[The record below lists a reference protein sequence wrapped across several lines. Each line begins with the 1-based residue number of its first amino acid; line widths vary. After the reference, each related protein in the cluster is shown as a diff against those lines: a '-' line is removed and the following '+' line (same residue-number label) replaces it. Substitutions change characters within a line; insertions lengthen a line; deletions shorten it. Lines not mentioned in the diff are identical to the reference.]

1 MTEHMFRFWV
11 ERLRDDGDWHK
22 VPFAASN
29 SVQFCHGYVTAM
41 DDVYPSPPFRICK
54 RVTAATFKVLRETK
68 GRAKPH
74 VNH

>member
-1 MTEHMFRFWV
+1 MPEHMYRFWV
-11 ERLRDDGDWHK
+11 ERLREDVWK
-22 VPFAASN
+22 EVPFASSN

-54 RVTAATFKVLRETK
+54 RVTATTFKVLRETT

-74 VNH
+74 VNS